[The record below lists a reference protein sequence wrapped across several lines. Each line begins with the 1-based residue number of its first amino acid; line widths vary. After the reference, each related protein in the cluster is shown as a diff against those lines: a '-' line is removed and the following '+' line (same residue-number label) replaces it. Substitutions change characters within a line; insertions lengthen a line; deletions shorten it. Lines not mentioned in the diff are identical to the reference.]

1 MTQRWILFRR
11 SPLVRSL
18 SVGGEVV
25 VSMPGTSQHD
35 RLTHAEREMWEVL
48 TVPRSF
54 PSILAELSTRCDDPA
69 EVILRRVKGSLDEL
83 LCRMLVDGVTDADHA
98 TTNPFREED

>member
-18 SVGGEVV
+18 SVGSETV
-25 VSMPGTSQHD
+25 VSVPGTREHD
-35 RLTHAEREMWEVL
+35 RLTNEERETWDALV
-48 TVPRSF
+48 VPRSF
-54 PSILAELSTRCDDPA
+54 SSILAELSTRSDDPMEA
-69 EVILRRVKGSLDEL
+69 IRSRVVGSLDGL

-98 TTNPFREED
+98 TTDSTKEED

>member
-18 SVGGEVV
+18 SVGSETV
-25 VSMPGTSQHD
+25 VSVPGTGEHD
-35 RLTHAEREMWEVL
+35 RLSTAERETWEVL
-48 TVPRSF
+48 AVPRSF

-69 EVILRRVKGSLDEL
+69 EAISRRVKGSLNGL

-98 TTNPFREED
+98 TRELSKEED